1 MRANI
6 ESVLDLARA
15 EGQRTTDNPARW
27 DLLKHTLPTR
37 KGARAA
43 GHLRA
48 LSCPDMPALLKD
60 LQQEDVFRPLRYAS
74 RS

>member
-1 MRANI
+1 VRANI